1 MALGSVVRLPRP
13 KIVIAIVA
21 AMAILQ
27 GGEVLKKTHDLRNVS
42 PGLREA
48 ISFLQK
54 NQVSPP
60 RIFMYPEGNYRLFP
74 YAHEWYLQYKLREFW
89 KGDND
94 IRIRMLRQF
103 GIGAV
108 VIKKHL
114 IADVDEAITN
124 LGVYPTYF
132 VRDLEKDGR
141 FQKLFE
147 NRDVM
152 IYRVP
157 RS

>member
-1 MALGSVVRLPRP
+1 
-13 KIVIAIVA
+13 
-21 AMAILQ
+21 MAILQ
-27 GGEVLKKTHDLRNVS
+27 GGQVLKKAYDLRNVS
-42 PGLREA
+42 SELKDA

-54 NQVSPP
+54 NPVEPP
-60 RIFMYPEGNYRLFP
+60 LIFMYPEGNYRLFP
-74 YAHEWYLQYKLREFW
+74 YAHDWYLNYKLREFW

-94 IRIRMLRQF
+94 ARIEMLQKQ

-114 IADVDEAITN
+114 IADVDDTITN

-132 VRDLEKDGR
+132 VRDVEKDKR
-141 FQKLFE
+141 FRKVFD
-147 NRDVM
+147 NRNVV

-157 RS
+157 